1 MAFVLRP
8 YHRFPVVCAVIY
20 EHWFREGEG
29 IVWNLSPTG
38 WRLSGTLPLERGA
51 VCSLRMTLPT
61 NQPLAVAA
69 GIVRW
74 VRGEEFGLE
83 TLVMDEEAQACLT
96 TYIQERMKEA

>member
-8 YHRFPVVCAVIY
+8 HRRFPVVCPVTY
-20 EHWFREGEG
+20 EHWFHEGAG

-38 WRLSGTLPLERGA
+38 WRLSGNLPLERGT

-61 NQPLAVAA
+61 NKAIAVAA

-83 TLVMDEEAQACLT
+83 TLVMDEEAQAHLRQ
-96 TYIQERMKEA
+96 YIQDRMKEA